1 MQSIRGLK
9 KSVADLHTEPIFS
22 CLSQEE
28 FSFLSSHIFLR
39 QYKKGQILFYEGD
52 ARDRVF
58 YLHAGLIRLEKNDPS
73 ANFCYIDYVKHNTFF
88 PYGGLF
94 TDEAYSY
101 TAYAATDI
109 VLYYVPASIFE
120 EVVLGNK
127 QQLLFIYK
135 NLSRV
140 LSYHEI
146 RIRNTITPSA
156 SERIIQA
163 LAIWMEDLGE
173 ENEDGTITIPY
184 PLTIIELAK
193 MSGTT
198 RETAGAVVK
207 SLKADKAINYER
219 KKFTFIDVNHF
230 KDYLS

>member
-1 MQSIRGLK
+1 MRSNTTTQQLVK
-9 KSVADLHTEPIFS
+9 LHNEPIFS
-22 CLSQEE
+22 CLSEQE
-28 FSFLSSHIFLR
+28 FDTISKHLFLR

-52 ARDRVF
+52 KRDRVF
-58 YLHAGLIRLEKNDPS
+58 YLMSGLIRLEKNDPT
-73 ANFCYIDYVKHNTFF
+73 ANFTYIDYVKHNTFF

-94 TDEAYSY
+94 TDEFYGY

-109 VLYYVPASIFE
+109 TIYYIPASVFE
-120 EVVLGNK
+120 DIVLGNK

-156 SERIIQA
+156 TERIIQA
-163 LAIWMEDLGE
+163 LAIWMIDLGE
-173 ENEDGTITIPY
+173 EQPDGTIRIPY
-184 PLTIIELAK
+184 PLTIIELSK

-198 RETAGAVVK
+198 RETTGTVIK
-207 SLKADKAINYER
+207 SLKQEKKINYER
-219 KKFTFIDVNHF
+219 KCLTYLDINYF
-230 KDYLS
+230 KEYL

>member
-1 MQSIRGLK
+1 MTTRKNMNSIEQ
-9 KSVADLHTEPIFS
+9 LHREPVFS
-22 CLSQEE
+22 CLSDEE
-28 FSFLSSHIFLR
+28 FQRIASHIFLR
-39 QYKKGQILFYEGD
+39 NYKKGQILFYEGD
-52 ARDRVF
+52 KRDRVF
-58 YLHAGLIRLEKNDPS
+58 YLQDGLIRLEKNDPS

-94 TDEAYSY
+94 TDEAYAY
-101 TAYAATDI
+101 TAYAATNI
-109 VLYYVPASIFE
+109 TIYYVPASIFE

-156 SERIIQA
+156 SERIVQA
-163 LAIWMEDLGE
+163 LAIWMTDLAED
-173 ENEDGTITIPY
+173 NDDGSKTIPY

-198 RETAGAVVK
+198 RETAGTVVK
-207 SLKADKAINYER
+207 SLKEDGLIKYER
-219 KKFTFIDVNHF
+219 KKFTFVDVDHF
-230 KDYLS
+230 ETYLS